1 MSPSRLSDQVRHGRA
16 MPHPAVQLCLCVAVL
31 CAIGMET
38 AHATELGRLFFTP
51 QERERMDMQGAVK
64 AEAQSRVDTI
74 TVNGMIQKGDGK
86 RVYWINGEP
95 QEAVAAPRKA
105 PASVQITVPGQ
116 SRPVE
121 LKVGQRIELSAPAA
135 PEE

>member
-1 MSPSRLSDQVRHGRA
+1 
-16 MPHPAVQLCLCVAVL
+16 MPHPLLQLCLCVGLMGTLAAGAVN
-31 CAIGMET
+31 A
-38 AHATELGRLFFTP
+38 AELGRLFFTP